1 MAAKAAAKKKPAVKK
16 KPAKKAG
23 AKPALGKNGK
33 PKKKKKAKDPNKP
46 KRAMVAFMFFSIDQR
61 PEVQKANPT
70 LKIAEISKILGEK
83 WRGMST
89 VQKAKYD
96 KKAAADKARYEKEM
110 ADYKPPYKPKR
121 AMVAF
126 MFFSIERR
134 PAMQAKHKDK
144 GIAEISKLLGA
155 SWRGMSDKAK
165 APYQA
170 KAEEDKARYEKEM
183 KNFKPQA

>member
-1 MAAKAAAKKKPAVKK
+1 MAAKKGAAGP
-16 KPAKKAG
+16 KKAG
-23 AKPALGKNGK
+23 PKKLSAKNAGGAKGK
-33 PKKKKKAKDPNKP
+33 KKKKKAKDPNKP
-46 KRAMVAFMFFSIDQR
+46 KRAMVAFMYFSIDQR

-83 WRGMST
+83 WRGMSAA
-89 VQKAKYD
+89 QKAKYD